1 MKELI
6 KIENLNKVYQTDE
19 IATTA
24 LQNISLS
31 ITEGD
36 FVSIMGPSGCGKSTF
51 LNILGLIDEP
61 DEGIYSFHGHSLRK
75 LSENKK
81 ADFRKQ
87 NIGFIFQNFNLI
99 NELNV
104 YDNVELSLIYTKM
117 KNKERRARIDHVLS
131 QLNIIHRA
139 QHYPSQLSGGQQQ
152 RVAIARAIVHNPS
165 VILAD
170 EPTGNLDSANSIEV
184 MRTLSMLNAQGSTI
198 VMVTHSM
205 HDAAY
210 ANKKIHLFDG
220 QIIKED
226 ILKKLSYV

>member
-6 KIENLNKVYQTDE
+6 KIENLKKVYQTDE

-24 LQNISLS
+24 LQKISLS
-31 ITEGD
+31 IVAGD

-61 DEGIYSFHGHSLRK
+61 DEGTYSFNGKLLQK

-81 ADFRKQ
+81 ADFRKD

-104 YDNVELSLIYTKM
+104 YDNVELSLIYSKM
-117 KNKERRARIDHVLS
+117 KGKERKTRIDKVLS
-131 QLNIIHRA
+131 QLNIVHRA

-205 HDAAY
+205 HDAAF
-210 ANKKIHLFDG
+210 ANKKVHLFDG

>member
-6 KIENLNKVYQTDE
+6 KIENLKKIYLTDE
-19 IATTA
+19 ISTTA

-61 DEGIYSFHGHSLRK
+61 DEGTYSFHGHSLRK

-81 ADFRKQ
+81 ADFRKD

-117 KNKERRARIDHVLS
+117 KSKARRERIDHVLS

-165 VILAD
+165 IILAD